1 MQNPSNKVTRTKA
14 TRMKANGAF
23 TLIELLVVMGI
34 IALLLAILLP
44 ALGKAR
50 ATAKRVKDSTQVQ
63 QIHKGFLTLARDFNG
78 VFPTPGLIDRVGNIP
93 GKGAEDLLVNTHANM
108 YSAAIMQ
115 HAFDTNVLVCPAEVS
130 TAVLAFANFNFDKY
144 NVTAANDLYW
154 DDAFKSDLNA
164 ISNVSYGTLHLDGTR
179 KSKEWKDTYNSKFA
193 VLANRGVKDG
203 SLVPT
208 DYNNSKTLAIHG
220 GDKQW
225 EGNVCFNDNH
235 VAYENKF
242 QPDGITQFGTTN
254 PLIDDNIFKNDPEAV
269 TADSWLTMISSVSGS
284 GTTFDYARTWD

>member
-130 TAVLAFANFNFDKY
+130 TAVLAFANFNFDSS
-144 NVTAANDLYW
+144 L
-154 DDAFKSDLNA
+154 FLS
-164 ISNVSYGTLHLDGTR
+164 TLPT
-179 KSKEWKDTYNSKFA
+179 ST
-193 VLANRGVKDG
+193 
-203 SLVPT
+203 VPFILLL
-208 DYNNSKTLAIHG
+208 SFPFSSSSPFG
-220 GDKQW
+220 G
-225 EGNVCFNDNH
+225 E
-235 VAYENKF
+235 
-242 QPDGITQFGTTN
+242 I
-254 PLIDDNIFKNDPEAV
+254 L
-269 TADSWLTMISSVSGS
+269 
-284 GTTFDYARTWD
+284 